1 LKRIFVSDCEGPIS
15 KNDNAFEL
23 AAHFIPEGGN
33 LFTAISKYDD
43 VLADLVKRPGYSA
56 GGTLKLILPFL
67 LAYKV
72 TDEQMHEFS
81 AQNLLLI
88 ANSKETLRHILA
100 LTDAF
105 IVSTSYEHYIGA
117 LCEAICFPFENAY
130 CTRVKIDNYSLS
142 DSEVETLK
150 QIVREIVSMPYIVI
164 PFGAR
169 GLKDLSSSDQETVK
183 RLDAIFWSQ
192 IAKMSC
198 GRIFSEVVTVGGEQK
213 AEAIRDAV
221 GKLNASLG
229 DVMYVGDSIT
239 DVEAFKLVSS
249 NGGMAVSFNGNAYA
263 VNSAEVVVLSE
274 SNSVTALIFDVF
286 FRFGKTAVL
295 DLVKNWGKEALERSF
310 ADPGLVT
317 KMLVLCSKDLPKVQ
331 IAQSANMETLVVE
344 SNAFRK
350 KVRGEAVGRL
360 G

>member
-72 TDEQMHEFS
+72 TDEQMREFS

-88 ANSKETLRHILA
+88 ANSKETLRHILG
-100 LTDAF
+100 LTNAF

-221 GKLNASLG
+221 GKLNVSLG
-229 DVMYVGDSIT
+229 DVMYVG
-239 DVEAFKLVSS
+239 V
-249 NGGMAVSFNGNAYA
+249 AVSFNGNAYA

-310 ADPGLVT
+310 ADLGLVT